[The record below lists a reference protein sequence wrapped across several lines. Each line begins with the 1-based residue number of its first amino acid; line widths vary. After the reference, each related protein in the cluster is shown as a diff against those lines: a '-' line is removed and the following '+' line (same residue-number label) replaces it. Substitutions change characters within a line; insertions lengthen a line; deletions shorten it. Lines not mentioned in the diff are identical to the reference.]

1 MMSYYIF
8 EVDFGIIYK
17 FILSKFPVGSLAI
30 NQCAKKTCAWP
41 IQLLVFIADCDH
53 G

>member
-1 MMSYYIF
+1 MSYYIF

-30 NQCAKKTCAWP
+30 NQCAKKACALAGSTFG
-41 IQLLVFIADCDH
+41 IYSRL
-53 G
+53 